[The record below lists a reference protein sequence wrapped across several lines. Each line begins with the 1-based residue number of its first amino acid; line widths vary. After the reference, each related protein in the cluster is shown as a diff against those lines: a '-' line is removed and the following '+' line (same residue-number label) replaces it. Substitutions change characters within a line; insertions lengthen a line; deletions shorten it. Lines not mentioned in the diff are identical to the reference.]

1 VIPEQTVGM
10 FTTLFRGRGDVYG
23 HEEGR
28 CVKEPLTHNIFQ
40 QHLDGVQ
47 AIGVYPMVPINNV
60 HHVVWG
66 CSDIDIEDLGG
77 ARKSSRR
84 YPL

>member
-40 QHLDGVQ
+40 QHSRWGSSNRCVSDGAHQQCAPCCV
-47 AIGVYPMVPINNV
+47 GMLR
-60 HHVVWG
+60 H
-66 CSDIDIEDLGG
+66 
-77 ARKSSRR
+77 
-84 YPL
+84 